1 MIYSFAIM
9 LFINNKIGIFLELI
23 EYVQTKTWSC
33 ISIIHGNR
41 LNGRLKQRRNTVY
54 SDIVTWSFRWIQ
66 NEEKRLPQFRLYTLT
81 LSHGHVAFRWIQN
94 KEKLSSTIRIN
105 PLGGREKRHFSSTI
119 HLTHWLA
126 DIKRDKNKVKLCFG
140 PIGPKN

>member
-1 MIYSFAIM
+1 MVRIIFNVENMMFIIKYIYMIYSFAIM
-9 LFINNKIGIFLELI
+9 LFINNTIGIFLELI

-66 NEEKRLPQFRLYTLT
+66 NKEKRLQQFRLYTLT
-81 LSHGHVAFRWIQN
+81 LSHGHVHFDEYKTRRNFLPQFTSIHWVAERKDTF
-94 KEKLSSTIRIN
+94 
-105 PLGGREKRHFSSTI
+105 PLPWT
-119 HLTHWLA
+119 
-126 DIKRDKNKVKLCFG
+126 
-140 PIGPKN
+140 